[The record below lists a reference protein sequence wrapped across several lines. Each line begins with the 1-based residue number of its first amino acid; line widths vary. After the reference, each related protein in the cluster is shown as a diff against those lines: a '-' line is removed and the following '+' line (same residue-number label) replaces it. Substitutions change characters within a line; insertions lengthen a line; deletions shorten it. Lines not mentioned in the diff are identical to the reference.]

1 MAYITGK
8 LFLLSNAPAFIQQN
22 IHQLPIHTHN
32 QNYIPWIP
40 LAQRFIF
47 DVDNDEWRLN
57 YYTEIDNWLLSE
69 GAVLGETVLIK
80 KV

>member
-8 LFLLSNAPAFIQQN
+8 LFLLSNAPAFIKNN
-22 IHQLPIHTHN
+22 IEHIESSTRI

-40 LAQRFIF
+40 LAQRFLF
-47 DVDNDEWRLN
+47 DHDNNEWLTN